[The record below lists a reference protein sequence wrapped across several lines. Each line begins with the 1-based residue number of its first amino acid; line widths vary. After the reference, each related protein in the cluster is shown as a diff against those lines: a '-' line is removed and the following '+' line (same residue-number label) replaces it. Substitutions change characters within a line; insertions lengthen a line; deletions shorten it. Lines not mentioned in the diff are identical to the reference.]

1 VSKTGETREAARDFD
16 AFYAASAGRV
26 VHTLYAMTGNRA
38 EAQDCVQEAYERA
51 WQRWGTVRGYA
62 DPEAWVRTVA
72 RRIAVSRWRKTRNA
86 VTAWR
91 RHGPPPDASP
101 PGVEHVLLVRALREL
116 PDAQRHALVLHYLA
130 GLSVEEVAVETG
142 APAGTVKARLHRG
155 RAALALL
162 LASEPDRLSEG
173 ETDSAAPYRARTE
186 TLDSEVRRAR

>member
-1 VSKTGETREAARDFD
+1 VNDPGDPHDTARDFD
-16 AFYAASAGRV
+16 AFYAASASRV
-26 VHTLYAMTGNRA
+26 LHAVYAMTGDRA

-51 WQRWGTVRGYA
+51 WQRWGTVRAYA

-142 APAGTVKARLHRG
+142 APSGTVKARLHRG

-162 LASEPDRLSEG
+162 LAGEPGRSPDG
-173 ETDSAAPYRARTE
+173 EPGHAAPYRARTE